1 MEYRLEIPVTKEEL
15 SALDHQII
23 NEVPPFDRL
32 NPSSENISRHIFQN
46 VARRLAADESACH
59 VRVHSVSVSEK
70 GAQTATY
77 LELDD

>member
-1 MEYRLEIPVTKEEL
+1 M
-15 SALDHQII
+15 
-23 NEVPPFDRL
+23 N
-32 NPSSENISRHIFQN
+32 SEKSFL
-46 VARRLAADESACH
+46 RRGSFLTADESACH